1 MIKQLSVENRW
12 IGLLAIVY
20 TVGLVGI
27 SLPSLRPLFLP
38 LTPLNLL
45 LTLVVFYKVNKNFS
59 GSFLILSLLVFLI
72 GFSVEALG
80 VATGIL
86 FGSYAYGT
94 PFGFKLF
101 DTPVMIGVNWLFL
114 ALSSYGIV
122 QYFTKNR
129 LLLVLAPPF
138 LMVGLDFLVEPVAMK
153 LGFWG
158 WENDVIPLQN
168 YVMWFV
174 TSLVIHGIIGYFSP
188 RIHAKISFAIFGI
201 QVVFFALLN
210 LLLSWNF

>member
-1 MIKQLSVENRW
+1 MIKQLSLENRW

-27 SLPSLRPLFLP
+27 SLTSLRPMFLA

-45 LTLVVFYKVNKNFS
+45 LTLVVFYKVNKDFS

-86 FGSYAYGT
+86 FGSYAYGS

-101 DTPVMIGVNWLFL
+101 DTP
-114 ALSSYGIV
+114 
-122 QYFTKNR
+122 
-129 LLLVLAPPF
+129 
-138 LMVGLDFLVEPVAMK
+138 
-153 LGFWG
+153 
-158 WENDVIPLQN
+158 
-168 YVMWFV
+168 
-174 TSLVIHGIIGYFSP
+174 
-188 RIHAKISFAIFGI
+188 
-201 QVVFFALLN
+201 
-210 LLLSWNF
+210 

>member
-1 MIKQLSVENRW
+1 MIKQLSLENRW

-27 SLPSLRPLFLP
+27 SLTSLRPMFLA

-45 LTLVVFYKVNKNFS
+45 LTLVVFYRVNKDFS

-86 FGSYAYGT
+86 FGSYAYGS

-122 QYFTKNR
+122 QYFTKNK
-129 LLLVLAPPF
+129 LLLVLVPPF

-158 WENDVIPLQN
+158 WENDLIPLQN
-168 YVMWFV
+168 YMMWFV
-174 TSLVIHGIIGYFSP
+174 TSLVIHGIIRCFSP
-188 RIHAKISFAIFGI
+188 SIHAKISFAIFGI
-201 QVVFFALLN
+201 QVAFFALLN
-210 LLLSWNF
+210 LILLWNF

>member
-1 MIKQLSVENRW
+1 MIKQLSLENRW

-27 SLPSLRPLFLP
+27 SLTSLRPMFLA

-45 LTLVVFYKVNKNFS
+45 LTLVVFYKVNKDFS

-86 FGSYAYGT
+86 FGSYAYGS

-122 QYFTKNR
+122 QYFTKNK
-129 LLLVLAPPF
+129 LLLVLVPPF

-158 WENDVIPLQN
+158 WENDLIPLQN
-168 YVMWFV
+168 YMMWFV
-174 TSLVIHGIIGYFSP
+174 TSLVIHGIIRCFSP
-188 RIHAKISFAIFGI
+188 SIHAKISFAIFGI
-201 QVVFFALLN
+201 QVAFFALLN
-210 LLLSWNF
+210 LILLWNF